1 MEHTMA
7 ARVVHP
13 THSTGAHGRYT
24 DLVSAAETVLK
35 LNRAQG
41 VADEEYDAAIEAL
54 YAALTALVVLDV
66 PTHAG
71 RWYWSEWG
79 TDVTVYKKRGGK
91 HLYVTPPG
99 GVEIRITPKIAGGW
113 IAIPETG
120 QDSGVPDPERRT
132 AR

>member
-1 MEHTMA
+1 MA
-7 ARVVHP
+7 PRVVQP

-35 LNRAQG
+35 LNRTQG
-41 VADEEYDAAIEAL
+41 VTDEAYDAAIEAL
-54 YAALTALVVLDV
+54 DAALSSLVVLAM

-71 RWYWSEWG
+71 RWYWSEWN

-99 GVEIRITPKIAGGW
+99 GAEIRITYKIAGGW
-113 IAIPETG
+113 IAVPETG